1 MFFTYVSEKM
11 SHLYIYLQLD
21 AFSNFYFTFD
31 VFEIIFCAIDCNL
44 VLLKK
49 WQISGLGTFYPLM
62 TDISFKQSET
72 FTISIILKVDMS
84 K

>member
-31 VFEIIFCAIDCNL
+31 IFEIFFGPLFVAWSCLKTDKFVGLVFLPIDDRHIFYTVQNFHN
-44 VLLKK
+44 
-49 WQISGLGTFYPLM
+49 QHYFES
-62 TDISFKQSET
+62 
-72 FTISIILKVDMS
+72 
-84 K
+84 